1 MSRRNI
7 RKRVARKTKLRYLNE
22 HLAFNGSA
30 QYRVLDEEKE
40 RALQELKQEVS
51 RKASMANKRLVRLK
65 ANKLTEVPAY
75 KQFINERGGAKFSV
89 KGKTYNQ
96 LRKELN
102 EVNRFLNQTTSTV
115 RGARKVLKGIAS
127 TVGIKIGSVKNL
139 QNELSAFF
147 NLASMIEQYLN
158 ATDKAGY
165 AIGYKKI
172 WEAINNYTTQGK
184 IELTNSRDI
193 LEKATEDIAE
203 MLKIEK
209 MDMVDLA
216 ESGLA
221 SFGWD

>member
-115 RGARKVLKGIAS
+115 RGARKVLKGIAK
-127 TVGIKIGSVKNL
+127 TVGIQIGSVKNL

-209 MDMVDLA
+209 MDMEDLA
-216 ESGLA
+216 ESSLA